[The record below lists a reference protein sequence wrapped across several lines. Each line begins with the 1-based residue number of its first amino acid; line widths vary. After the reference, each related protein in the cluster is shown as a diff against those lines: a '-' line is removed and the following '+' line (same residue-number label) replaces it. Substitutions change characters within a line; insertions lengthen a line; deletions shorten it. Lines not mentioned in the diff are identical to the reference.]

1 VRIQSW
7 GILVHHLYNDKASK
21 KSANL
26 STNSDLLVQA
36 KFYGINLSLTL
47 EVALIGAISEHR
59 RRLWLEDNREAI
71 HSYNKH
77 VEKKGVFGD
86 GLRVFNGAMRRLR
99 NPNSESK
106 MSPL

>member
-1 VRIQSW
+1 MRIQSW

-71 HSYNKH
+71 DSYNKH

-86 GLRVFNGAMRRLR
+86 GLRGF
-99 NPNSESK
+99 
-106 MSPL
+106 

>member
-1 VRIQSW
+1 VRIVRIQSW

-26 STNSDLLVQA
+26 RVNSDLLVQA

-47 EVALIGAISEHR
+47 ELAPIEAISEHR
-59 RRLWLEDNREAI
+59 MRLWQEDNREAI
-71 HSYNKH
+71 DSYNEH

-86 GLRVFNGAMRRLR
+86 GLRGF
-99 NPNSESK
+99 
-106 MSPL
+106 